1 MFKESIVI
9 LFTPVDLLTTLLTG
23 VFGNSSGFFSTSN
36 EPSGNDDSQSSFETT
51 EKKGKWSDEYAFDK
65 CGICM

>member
-1 MFKESIVI
+1 M
-9 LFTPVDLLTTLLTG
+9 TTLLTG

-51 EKKGKWSDEYAFDK
+51 EKKGNGVMSMLLTNVEYVTEREQTT
-65 CGICM
+65 